1 MLSTR
6 RGLHQ
11 GPSLGTLKL
20 REGSL
25 TPLIT
30 TVSLWLLALSRV
42 PVTRRSVGVTL
53 SAMKSNQWWHSIT
66 PHSAVATSARLR
78 ARVVQSCHQDIR
90 TRRSLIT
97 SLHYTLLAFTFLLL
111 ISSMPPEFYRKPI
124 SSPPGQLDRVSLP
137 RPQPLKVEHSGII
150 TFIASCH
157 ARCSAHKR
165 LCRQNK
171 LPPIAWW
178 VASCISGGPQIKC
191 EKANFCPKFNNQSM
205 GLWARNKY
213 NSQKSLLHELQRKKR
228 QGRKCLCCCL
238 RCSPNFTFFTFYI
251 LSHLFRAPRP
261 RLTPRTWPPAQIFL
275 LSIKH
280 FWVKR

>member
-78 ARVVQSCHQDIR
+78 ARVVQSCHQDTEITDHIITLHTISLHLSPAYLKYASWILSQTDQFPTWPAGQGVSAQAAATQSGTFR
-90 TRRSLIT
+90 NHYLHCFLPRSLLG
-97 SLHYTLLAFTFLLL
+97 SQATLQT
-111 ISSMPPEFYRKPI
+111 K
-124 SSPPGQLDRVSLP
+124 
-137 RPQPLKVEHSGII
+137 
-150 TFIASCH
+150 
-157 ARCSAHKR
+157 
-165 LCRQNK
+165 
-171 LPPIAWW
+171 
-178 VASCISGGPQIKC
+178 
-191 EKANFCPKFNNQSM
+191 
-205 GLWARNKY
+205 
-213 NSQKSLLHELQRKKR
+213 
-228 QGRKCLCCCL
+228 
-238 RCSPNFTFFTFYI
+238 
-251 LSHLFRAPRP
+251 
-261 RLTPRTWPPAQIFL
+261 
-275 LSIKH
+275 
-280 FWVKR
+280 

>member
-53 SAMKSNQWWHSIT
+53 SAMKSNQRWHSIT

-78 ARVVQSCHQDIR
+78 ARVVQSCHQD
-90 TRRSLIT
+90 TEIT
-97 SLHYTLLAFTFLLL
+97 DHIITLHTISLHLSPAYLKYASWILSQTDQ
-111 ISSMPPEFYRKPI
+111 RPI
-124 SSPPGQLDRVSLP
+124 WPAGDTVSLP

-165 LCRQNK
+165 LCRQTK

-178 VASCISGGPQIKC
+178 VASRISGGPQIKC

-205 GLWARNKY
+205 GLWACNKY